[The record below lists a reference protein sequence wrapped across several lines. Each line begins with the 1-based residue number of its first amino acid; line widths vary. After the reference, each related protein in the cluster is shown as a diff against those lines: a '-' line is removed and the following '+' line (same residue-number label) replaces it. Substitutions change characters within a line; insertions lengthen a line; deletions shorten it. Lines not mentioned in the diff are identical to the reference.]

1 LLLISWS
8 WAPSRRHWGWASFA
22 DGYVFGEH
30 STPRQDCDR
39 AHNLP
44 RCARVGADRA
54 GHRPYHW
61 VWRYCCRSPNRSRNR
76 MRSPRSL
83 RLKIR
88 LQRGACGRYSRL
100 TLCELRLHHDDTA
113 AYVPLEDFLPMPS
126 LSITSSAHWMRLRS
140 VGEALK
146 RSTPEGAER
155 RKTGCGRTS
164 MVLLPLCATGVA
176 VRLIVAW
183 DDMAVEFDIIVRQ
196 QENSDQTLKAQGFE
210 NGRGV
215 LYAGTR

>member
-1 LLLISWS
+1 
-8 WAPSRRHWGWASFA
+8 
-22 DGYVFGEH
+22 
-30 STPRQDCDR
+30 
-39 AHNLP
+39 
-44 RCARVGADRA
+44 
-54 GHRPYHW
+54 
-61 VWRYCCRSPNRSRNR
+61 
-76 MRSPRSL
+76 
-83 RLKIR
+83 
-88 LQRGACGRYSRL
+88 
-100 TLCELRLHHDDTA
+100 
-113 AYVPLEDFLPMPS
+113 
-126 LSITSSAHWMRLRS
+126 MRLRS

-196 QENSDQTLKAQGFE
+196 QENSDQTLKAQGFG